1 MIRNDEFN
9 KALEL
14 LDEIEEN
21 TDTCCAITMD
31 PEDVSV
37 LINKLR
43 TIIEKLRNEE
53 N

>member
-1 MIRNDEFN
+1 MIRKEEFN

-31 PEDVSV
+31 PDDVSK
-37 LINKLR
+37 LIDELR
-43 TIIEKLRNEE
+43 TIIKRLRDE
-53 N
+53 